1 MERSS
6 FPASTLDR
14 HELEDTWRARL
25 DESRR
30 QYQEA
35 STGYRGML
43 DEKSDGQPPG
53 MDSPLAHARQAE
65 SKALLEYC
73 RVLRIFSGLT
83 VHGKLPQQS
92 FDAACGHA
100 NKT

>member
-6 FPASTLDR
+6 FPASTPDR

-35 STGYRGML
+35 TASYRGLL

-53 MDSPLAHARQAE
+53 MDSPFAHAWQAE

-73 RVLRIFSGLT
+73 RILRLFKDLT
-83 VHGKLPQQS
+83 VHGKLPEGS
-92 FDAACGHA
+92 FDAECGHP